1 MVSSLNSRDSGKF
14 GAMLEKMPS
23 MDLATI
29 LVLGL
34 NIYVLYS
41 QLDYYNRESIFSVSF
56 EPHILAVQASAVLI
70 AVYVIEFLYDKKK
83 GSGHR

>member
-1 MVSSLNSRDSGKF
+1 MNSGLRTNESGKF
-14 GAMLEKMPS
+14 GAMLDKMPS

-29 LVLGL
+29 IVLGL

-41 QLDYYNRESIFSVSF
+41 QLDYYNRESIFSISF

-70 AVYVIEFLYDKKK
+70 VVYIVEFLHDKKK
-83 GSGHR
+83 GRS

>member
-1 MVSSLNSRDSGKF
+1 MTDPFSDSSGKF

-41 QLDYYNRESIFSVSF
+41 QLDYYNRNSVFSISF

-70 AVYVIEFLYDKKK
+70 AIYIIEFLHDKKK
-83 GSGHR
+83 GRS